1 MFPTK
6 SLDVWRSS
14 KRAASKTSLVGVW
27 IRRILRMY
35 WHVAAGSVFLAGVLP
50 AQQVASGVS
59 ATILKKTDTVV
70 VPSANP
76 EDLTPVFRENA
87 ATHWLADKRIR
98 AYGWVNGGYSESSS
112 GYGLLNVVP
121 SPTRFGDEFL
131 LNGAWLIVDR
141 PVDPAHR
148 SWGFRADFY
157 GGSDA
162 ALLRPM
168 NSFGPQGKHMGTDFR
183 QLYLT
188 ARLPGKRPWDLQ
200 IGRQNMPLGYE
211 TLMAPYRPIYSQTY
225 FWINFQVT
233 ATAALATWHPTPALD
248 ILAGPVVGYNTV
260 FELRG
265 RAPDYISRVT
275 YRPGNSTRTTLLG
288 SVFTGPHP
296 APIASGHTD
305 SWQTVLDIE
314 LRRRWSQR
322 LQQTFQYDSSWSTKD
337 QASFGNISATHG
349 FSSLAVLR
357 LDPQLDLNLRGEW
370 FGDPHGVHTGTAGQ
384 FGETTL
390 GVAYRPASWIT
401 FRPEIRGD
409 FASRPTFGPQGS
421 THPDRNQATAA
432 IDVTFKFSAIR

>member
-50 AQQVASGVS
+50 AQQVASGVP

-112 GYGLLNVVP
+112 GYGLLNVAP

-162 ALLRPM
+162 ALLRPPVGYPELEFKFVAETRQVLAVSSRHPLSRKRGPLVWKDFDGEDLVM
-168 NSFGPQGKHMGTDFR
+168 MHPSLQHGFYDAFLANCAQAGAKPRPAQFANDVQTLMWLISSGFGIAPTVTTMSEI
-183 QLYLT
+183 
-188 ARLPGKRPWDLQ
+188 KRPGLVFRELPPGLPPVQ
-200 IGRQNMPLGYE
+200 GIGL
-211 TLMAPYRPIYSQTY
+211 
-225 FWINFQVT
+225 
-233 ATAALATWHPTPALD
+233 AA
-248 ILAGPVVGYNTV
+248 
-260 FELRG
+260 
-265 RAPDYISRVT
+265 
-275 YRPGNSTRTTLLG
+275 
-288 SVFTGPHP
+288 
-296 APIASGHTD
+296 
-305 SWQTVLDIE
+305 Q
-314 LRRRWSQR
+314 RRFAR
-322 LQQTFQYDSSWSTKD
+322 
-337 QASFGNISATHG
+337 
-349 FSSLAVLR
+349 
-357 LDPQLDLNLRGEW
+357 
-370 FGDPHGVHTGTAGQ
+370 AGQ
-384 FGETTL
+384 F
-390 GVAYRPASWIT
+390 
-401 FRPEIRGD
+401 RGQLRSD
-409 FASRPTFGPQGS
+409 TKKKSKMR
-421 THPDRNQATAA
+421 R
-432 IDVTFKFSAIR
+432 